1 MKDYRIYNK
10 DEIKQNRL
18 SKVYYLFWVIGLV
31 LLSLY
36 GFMFWNL
43 RSDFSTDHKLWTE
56 TFTILSAIMSFIGF
70 GGLIISFD
78 ESQKSTR
85 KANTLSVCIDI
96 FKELRS
102 YDFLSYEKIILKK
115 LPKETEVKKISK
127 IEDPEL
133 RYAIKSYLNI
143 INNISAMVIHN
154 IVDDEPIIAYKGVGI
169 LYFYELLKPYI
180 EISRDELHM
189 QVVKNEN
196 LPKDTKEILEKATL
210 LNYAH
215 YQLFVQ
221 QIKIKSLNLIR
232 EFNSLKK
239 LVNQ

>member
-1 MKDYRIYNK
+1 
-10 DEIKQNRL
+10 
-18 SKVYYLFWVIGLV
+18 
-31 LLSLY
+31 
-36 GFMFWNL
+36 
-43 RSDFSTDHKLWTE
+43 
-56 TFTILSAIMSFIGF
+56 
-70 GGLIISFD
+70 
-78 ESQKSTR
+78 
-85 KANTLSVCIDI
+85 
-96 FKELRS
+96 
-102 YDFLSYEKIILKK
+102 
-115 LPKETEVKKISK
+115 
-127 IEDPEL
+127 
-133 RYAIKSYLNI
+133 
-143 INNISAMVIHN
+143 MVIHN